1 MKKKIYKKPMITITI
16 VEMEQR
22 SPILAGSYSAE
33 IESSREDYGE
43 AEEWEW

>member
-1 MKKKIYKKPMITITI
+1 MKKKIYKEPMITI

-33 IESSREDYGE
+33 IESLRDDYGK
-43 AEEWEW
+43 AEEWVW